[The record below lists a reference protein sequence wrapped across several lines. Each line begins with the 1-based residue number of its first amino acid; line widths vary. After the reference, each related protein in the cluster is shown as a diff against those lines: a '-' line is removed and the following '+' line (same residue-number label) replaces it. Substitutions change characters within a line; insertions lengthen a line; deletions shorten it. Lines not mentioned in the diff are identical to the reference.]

1 MECGGSRRCVVSF
14 VGHSSV
20 SIDQKRRIAIPAKY
34 REELAQC
41 CGNRLVCTIG
51 KSSTFFLRLFPRPEW
66 DELEKGMNPQLI
78 DSSEDDPVA
87 RFLQAMAED
96 VYVDSNH
103 RLLLP
108 QHLVDRVGL
117 QKRAV
122 LTGRGS
128 YFEIWTEEDWQSELA
143 AGLELF
149 SNRKQSKQLD

>member
-1 MECGGSRRCVVSF
+1 MSF

-34 REELAQC
+34 REGLMHC
-41 CGNRLVCTIG
+41 CGNRLVCTVG
-51 KSSTFFLRLFPRPEW
+51 QSDTFFLRLFPRPEW
-66 DELEKGMNPQLI
+66 NELERSLNPQLV
-78 DSSEDDPVA
+78 DSAENESVT
-87 RFLQAMAED
+87 RFLQTMAED

-122 LTGRGS
+122 LAGRGS
-128 YFEIWTEEDWQSELA
+128 YFEIWTEQDWQAELEI
-143 AGLELF
+143 GLALF
-149 SNRKQSKQLD
+149 SNRKREQND

>member
-1 MECGGSRRCVVSF
+1 MSF

-20 SIDQKRRIAIPAKY
+20 SLDQKRRIAIPAKY
-34 REELAQC
+34 RDELAQC

-66 DELEKGMNPQLI
+66 DKMESGLSTELI
-78 DSSEDDPVA
+78 HSSEDDPVA

-117 QKRAV
+117 EKRV
-122 LTGRGS
+122 ILNGRGS
-128 YFEIWTEEDWQSELA
+128 YFEIWTEHDWQAELEV
-143 AGLELF
+143 GLELF
-149 SNRKQSKQLD
+149 AAGKKPETKDA

>member
-1 MECGGSRRCVVSF
+1 MAFLAGFIVLSF

-34 REELAQC
+34 RDELAQR

-66 DELEKGMNPQLI
+66 DQLESGLNPQLI
-78 DSSEDDPVA
+78 HTSEDDPVA

-117 QKRAV
+117 QKRAI
-122 LTGRGS
+122 LNGRGS
-128 YFEIWTEEDWQSELA
+128 YFEIWTEQDWQAEMEV
-143 AGLELF
+143 GLELF
-149 SNRKQSKQLD
+149 SNGKPAAQSDD

>member
-1 MECGGSRRCVVSF
+1 MSF

-20 SIDQKRRIAIPAKY
+20 SIDQKRRLAIPAKY
-34 REELAQC
+34 REGLMRC

-51 KSSTFFLRLFPRPEW
+51 KSSTFFFLRLFPRPEW
-66 DELEKGMNPQLI
+66 DELERNLNPQLI
-78 DSSEDDPVA
+78 DSGEDDPVT

-128 YFEIWTEEDWQSELA
+128 YFEIWTEEDWQAELEV
-143 AGLELF
+143 GLDLF
-149 SNRKQSKQLD
+149 SNRKREQND